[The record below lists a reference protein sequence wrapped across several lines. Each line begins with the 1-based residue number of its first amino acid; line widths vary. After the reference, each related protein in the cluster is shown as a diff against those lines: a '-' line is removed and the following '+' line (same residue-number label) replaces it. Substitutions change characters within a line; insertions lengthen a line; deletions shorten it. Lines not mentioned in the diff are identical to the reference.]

1 MVSAPDAADDSNH
14 NGGDPQHSEQITLEA
29 HTMTSAYSYQET
41 LQTSEKSNWRVEDLI
56 GGDKRL
62 DFTRPFLPESLARL
76 DSMDFLTSEEK
87 VLLNQIRGYGYLYT
101 FGLVEEFIL
110 PFVLDHVRA
119 HLNVDDYR
127 TRALLHFAGEEAKHI
142 QLFKAFAAEFK
153 QGFVT
158 VCETIGPPE
167 AISRAVLAHRPLG
180 VALFILQLEWMT
192 QMHYL
197 DSVRDDTVL
206 DSQFKSLLRHHWM
219 EEAQHAKLDTL
230 MVQALSDSC
239 SSSEI
244 EKGFDDYAAIGALID
259 GGLQQQVEFDL
270 QSFQRAAG
278 RTLNAAEQERFRS
291 IQTQALRW
299 TYLGSGMTQPNFLA
313 TVAELNP
320 AGRTRIEKM
329 AEAFC

>member
-1 MVSAPDAADDSNH
+1 MVTVPDAADDSNH
-14 NGGDPQHSEQITLEA
+14 NGKDPQHSEQITLEA
-29 HTMTSAYSYQET
+29 HTMTSAYSYEET
-41 LQTSEKSNWRVEDLI
+41 LQTSEKSNWQVEDII

-76 DSMDFLTSEEK
+76 DSMDFLMTEEK
-87 VLLNQIRGYGYLYT
+87 ILLNQIRGYGYLYT

-158 VCETIGPPE
+158 FCETIGPPE
-167 AISRAVLAHRPLG
+167 EISRAVLSHRPLG

-197 DSVRDDTVL
+197 DSVRDDSVL
-206 DSQFKSLLRHHWM
+206 DAQFKSLLRHHWM
-219 EEAQHAKLDTL
+219 EEAQHTKMDTL
-230 MVQALSDSC
+230 MVQAIADGC
-239 SSSEI
+239 SPAEI
-244 EKGFDDYAAIGALID
+244 EKGFDDYVAIGALMD
-259 GGLQQQVEFDL
+259 GGIQQQVEFDL
-270 QSFQRAAG
+270 QSFQRAVG
-278 RTLNAAEQERFRS
+278 RVLNSEEKERFRS
-291 IQTQALRW
+291 IQLQALRW

-313 TVAELNP
+313 TVGELNP
-320 AGRTRIEKM
+320 AARTRIEKM
-329 AEAFC
+329 ADAFS